1 MHLGFE
7 LCGGEWVA
15 DQHMLHICAHKKI
28 IDLEYLGVDPNHQ
41 RRGVGRM
48 LLDWGTKRADAREKD
63 CYLFGTA
70 AGRPLYEAAGFTI
83 AKDVTIFGAPHYA
96 MLRRRIS

>member
-1 MHLGFE
+1 M
-7 LCGGEWVA
+7 
-15 DQHMLHICAHKKI
+15 
-28 IDLEYLGVDPNHQ
+28 DPNHQ

-48 LLDWGTKRADAREKD
+48 LLNWGTKLADAEEKD